1 MTAVAGPGDMNGDRK
16 ADLLARDTDG
26 MLWLYPGNGRGGW
39 LSRVHAGNGWNY
51 MRTIVGRGDFNG
63 DVRNDVLASDTIGG
77 GLWLYRGNGAG
88 GWNGRLQVGSG
99 WN

>member
-1 MTAVAGPGDMNGDRK
+1 MAGPGDMNGDRK
-16 ADLLARDTDG
+16 PDLLARDTAG
-26 MLWLYPGNGRGGW
+26 TLWLYQGNGRGGW
-39 LSRVHAGNGWNY
+39 LSRSQAGNGWNY

-63 DVRNDVLASDTIGG
+63 DLRNDVLAADTVSG

-88 GWNGRLQVGSG
+88 GWVGRVQAGSG